1 MAWAQVA
8 LTLFHAS
15 GAGAASR
22 QREETERAV
31 VEFDDSEM
39 SAAEARSFAQLA
51 DQGIADIES
60 LVSADLPPWARRTRR
75 IRFIV
80 AARFEVSRTY
90 GGTVLLP
97 LERVRSR
104 SAPYLHET
112 AHALLPSHSD
122 AVWLVEGLASY
133 LESWVSENRGGYDA
147 HVFTRAGNEG
157 IHAAA
162 RRYLATEAGRAVLPW
177 IGGSGQPPRLDE
189 DRERVARPFYVLSQS
204 LTRYLVDA
212 RGLDVVVRL
221 MVSGDDDF
229 GGVTGRSR
237 EQWKNDWLAS
247 LRITAASPSR

>member
-1 MAWAQVA
+1 VAWGQLA
-8 LTLFHAS
+8 LTLLHAPEA
-15 GAGAASR
+15 GAGSR

-31 VEFDDSEM
+31 VEYDSSEM
-39 SAAEARSFAQLA
+39 SAEEARAFARLA

-80 AARFEVSRTY
+80 DARVDVSRTY

-104 SAPYLHET
+104 SVPYLHET
-112 AHALLPSHSD
+112 AHALLPTRSD
-122 AVWLVEGLASY
+122 AVWLTEGLASY

-147 HVFTRAGNEG
+147 HIFTRAGNEG

-162 RRYLATEAGRAVLPW
+162 CRYLATEAGRAVLPW
-177 IGGSGQPPRLDE
+177 VGGRGQPPGLDE

-212 RGLDVVVRL
+212 KGLDVVVRL
-221 MVSGDDDF
+221 MVWGDDDVA
-229 GGVTGRSR
+229 GVTGRSR
-237 EQWKNDWLAS
+237 EQWKNDWLATVC
-247 LRITAASPSR
+247 ITAATPPG